1 VDRPALGGGTGARG
15 PPSGCGR
22 TIASRLD
29 VAVEARGWTLGARTR
44 DEGRSAGTTLALQ
57 EAMPAPSIRPVALF
71 SLLAA
76 GALLGACSASPPPT
90 GFGDD
95 PAAGSG
101 GGSGSSGAGSSSSGS
116 TVGTLGGSSGSGSG
130 GGSGGADSG
139 TGPVDVTPSCDPGL
153 AIDDTHAESFA
164 KAIGIC
170 TEVAS
175 GGWGLVSASYSNGF
189 GSTSPPADAQSGLVP
204 QFGSVIVPR
213 EGSRIGVLSSGYARN
228 YDDSD
233 GFSQDPSSDFVDSG
247 GGPRDGDN
255 YPTGQAP
262 PGFPKAAQGCPQDNL
277 VNDMIDVKLVLKAP
291 PDATGFSFD
300 FDFYSSEWPNY
311 VCSNFNDAFVAYLTS
326 SGTTG
331 NISFDA
337 NGNPVAVNID
347 FFDRCT
353 PGVPVGCLRSNGE
366 NPDPPLATST
376 CSAGP
381 GELDGTGFG
390 DTYATQCSG
399 GNANATLGG
408 ATGWLT
414 TTASIQPGEQFT
426 LDFMIWDAGDGLLDS
441 SVLIDHFQWIG
452 GTVSTG
458 TTRVQ

>member
-1 VDRPALGGGTGARG
+1 
-15 PPSGCGR
+15 
-22 TIASRLD
+22 
-29 VAVEARGWTLGARTR
+29 
-44 DEGRSAGTTLALQ
+44 
-57 EAMPAPSIRPVALF
+57 MPAPSIRPVAL
-71 SLLAA
+71 SSILVVTV
-76 GALLGACSASPPPT
+76 ALLGACAAAPAPT
-90 GFGDD
+90 GFGEE
-95 PAAGSG
+95 PAGGSG
-101 GGSGSSGAGSSSSGS
+101 GSSGAAGSSSSGS
-116 TVGTLGGSSGSGSG
+116 SVGNFGSNSGSSGG
-130 GGSGGADSG
+130 GGSDGGAG

-170 TEVAS
+170 TEAAS
-175 GGWGLVSASYSNGF
+175 GGWGLVSATYSNGF
-189 GSTSPPADAQSGLVP
+189 GSTSPPADGQSGLVP
-204 QFGSVIVPR
+204 QFGSAIVPR
-213 EGSRIGVLSSGYARN
+213 EGVRIGVLSSGYARN

-233 GFSQDPSSDFVDSG
+233 GTNQGQSSDFVASG
-247 GGPRDGDN
+247 GGPRDGDQ

-262 PGFPKAAQGCPQDNL
+262 PGYPKAAQGCPQDDL
-277 VNDMIDVKLVLKAP
+277 VNDMIDVRLVLKAP

-326 SGTTG
+326 SATTG

-337 NGNPVAVNID
+337 NDNPVAVNID

-353 PGVPVGCLRSNGE
+353 PGAPVGCLRSNGE

-381 GELDGTGFG
+381 AELGGTGFG
-390 DTYATQCSG
+390 DTDATQCSG
-399 GNANATLGG
+399 SNAQATLGG
-408 ATGWLT
+408 ATGWLS

-441 SVLIDHFQWIG
+441 TVLIDHFQWIG